1 MAKKAPTTKLP
12 KQPDLTRLNWYWL
25 QKEMYAS
32 WAIFDK
38 PDTKEEGRKRIK
50 AVYAEYARRGVQNV
64 LLPDPV
70 KQ

>member
-1 MAKKAPTTKLP
+1 MAKTNTKLP
-12 KQPDLTRLNWYWL
+12 KQPDLKALNWYWL

-32 WAIFDK
+32 WAIFDT
-38 PDTKEEGRKRIK
+38 PGAKEEGRKRIK